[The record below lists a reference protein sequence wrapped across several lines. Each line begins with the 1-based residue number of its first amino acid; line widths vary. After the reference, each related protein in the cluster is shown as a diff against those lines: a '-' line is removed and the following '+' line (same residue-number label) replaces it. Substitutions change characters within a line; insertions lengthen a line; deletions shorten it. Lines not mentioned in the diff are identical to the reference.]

1 MRFNARRFASAV
13 LLSLLVPACAAG
25 DPEATHL
32 TPPPQPPLVFVSRD
46 NFDDLRSAF
55 NSATDRPRVIA
66 LFSPT

>member
-1 MRFNARRFASAV
+1 MRFIASLFASAV
-13 LLSLLVPACAAG
+13 LLSLLARATAAES
-25 DPEATHL
+25 PEATHL
-32 TPPPQPPLVFVSRD
+32 TPPPQPPLVYVSRD